1 MTIGAS
7 AGATAAA
14 SHAAAVAQAIK
25 ASGAIVQIQP
35 AEFETLARKAEQP
48 LVVHATGGVFT
59 KHHQYLMGYK
69 GLVFFTKSQ
78 TQMNFPLK
86 VEIINANRIWLP
98 G

>member
-86 VEIINANRIWLP
+86 VEIINANRIWIP

>member
-1 MTIGAS
+1 MTVGVS
-7 AGATAAA
+7 TGATAAA

-25 ASGAIVQIQP
+25 ASGAIVQVQP
-35 AEFETLARKAEQP
+35 PEFETLVRKAEQP
-48 LVVHATGGVFT
+48 LVVHATSGVFT

-78 TQMNFPLK
+78 ARINFPLK
-86 VEIINANRIWLP
+86 VEIIEAGRIWIP

>member
-1 MTIGAS
+1 MTMGAS
-7 AGATAAA
+7 AGATAA
-14 SHAAAVAQAIK
+14 SSYAAAVAQAIK
-25 ASGAIVQIQP
+25 ASGAIVQVQ
-35 AEFETLARKAEQP
+35 ATDFEMLVRKAEQP

-78 TQMNFPLK
+78 APVNFSLK
-86 VEIINANRIWLP
+86 VEIIEARRIWIP